1 MKLIDQ
7 VILYKKVFDYMED
20 FLDGTHYECCIYVT
34 WKMNVMEIE
43 KATISKVV
51 HVKSLDII
59 GTIIELN
66 IGRYFAFFGVKVPEN
81 DFALIISLDDIEFL

>member
-43 KATISKVV
+43 KATIPKIVRI
-51 HVKSLDII
+51 K
-59 GTIIELN
+59 
-66 IGRYFAFFGVKVPEN
+66 KP
-81 DFALIISLDDIEFL
+81 